1 MNCLALHAGAAVAW
15 FSPSDGWKAPLCK
28 STIAAAILAIEHEH
42 AIKGTTNATAPKTCW
57 VSELRCN
64 ATL

>member
-1 MNCLALHAGAAVAW
+1 MAW
-15 FSPSDGWKAPLCK
+15 FSPLHGWKAPLCK
-28 STIAAAILAIEHEH
+28 STIAAAILALELEH
-42 AIKGTTNATAPKTCW
+42 AIKDTTNAIAPKTCW